1 MRERVRDKPLRRKP
15 WEGADPEDLA
25 SPETAPFA
33 PGKARKAFS
42 RNSCGL
48 RGRSPPERNHPMKL
62 HFAAGIAAA
71 ASLAAQGQL
80 APTPIDKIA
89 DPMVVTAS
97 RLATGTVTLRDAVI
111 ITREDIE
118 AAGPISLGEL
128 LQRRAGVELRA
139 TGGPGQP
146 ESIFIRGAGSAQ
158 TLVLV
163 DGMRVGSATA
173 GTTPVEHIPL
183 DMIERIEVVKGP
195 LSSLYG
201 SDAIG
206 GVIQVF
212 TRQKTVPHLF
222 ASAGY
227 GTDKDRRVSAGIST
241 ADPDTR
247 LSLSAGYRAVDA
259 RSASNPSSGPF
270 VYNPDRDP
278 FDNAFVDLHA
288 SQRMWTG
295 ENLELTAF
303 SSRARTHFDSGPSSD
318 DLSVETVSGAKLSSS
333 MNFTDWWSSRISVA
347 EGDDKLVVSGSFPDR
362 FETRQLQASW
372 INEMPLRDGRA
383 VLGAETVRQKI
394 LFDAGA
400 TPFALDHRDTNS
412 VFAGAN
418 ESYGGQR
425 LETSVRRD
433 EDSQFGTRNTGSAS
447 YGIEWMPGVLISAT
461 YARGF
466 RAPTFF
472 DLYGPTSSFYHPN
485 PNLEPETS
493 RSREVSATLAALG
506 ARWRLSAFDNRY
518 ENLIVYDFTQLTVL
532 NVARARALGAEL
544 SVEANWLGAHWRAAA
559 TAQRPRD
566 EDTGLR
572 LQARAER
579 YGSLDVDRAFGAL
592 SAGLTVLASGPRF
605 DSPDEDPATRLGGYT
620 VVDARLRYAINPK
633 WSVQLTAANIGDKRY
648 STVQGYD
655 APHRSVLLS
664 VRFESF

>member
-1 MRERVRDKPLRRKP
+1 
-15 WEGADPEDLA
+15 
-25 SPETAPFA
+25 
-33 PGKARKAFS
+33 
-42 RNSCGL
+42 
-48 RGRSPPERNHPMKL
+48 MKL
-62 HFAAGIAAA
+62 HFAAGFAAA
-71 ASLAAQGQL
+71 AGLSAQAQL
-80 APTPIDKIA
+80 ASTALDKVA
-89 DPMVVTAS
+89 DPVVITAS
-97 RLATGTVTLRDAVI
+97 RLEPGSVTLRDAVV

-212 TRQKTVPHLF
+212 TRGKTVPHLF
-222 ASAGY
+222 ASTAY
-227 GTDKDRRVSAGIST
+227 GTDNDRRVSAGIST
-241 ADPDTR
+241 ADKDTR
-247 LSLSAGYRAVDA
+247 LSLAAGYRAVDA
-259 RSASNPSSGPF
+259 RSASNPAAGPF

-278 FDNAFVDLHA
+278 FDNAFADLHA
-288 SQRMWTG
+288 SQRLWTG
-295 ENLELTAF
+295 ESLELDAF

-318 DLSVETVSGAKLSSS
+318 DISVETVSGARFSSS
-333 MNFTDWWSSRISVA
+333 TKFTDWWASRIVVA

-372 INEMPLRDGRA
+372 INELPLRDGRA
-383 VLGAETVRQKI
+383 VIGAETVRQKI
-394 LFDAGA
+394 LFDAEA

-418 ESYGGQR
+418 ETYGNQR
-425 LETSVRRD
+425 LEASVRRD
-433 EDSQFGTRNTGSAS
+433 DDSQFGTRTTGSAS
-447 YGIEWMPGVLISAT
+447 YGVEWSPGFLLAAT
-461 YARGF
+461 YARGV

-472 DLYGPTSSFYHPN
+472 DLYGPASDFYHPN
-485 PNLEPETS
+485 PALEPETS
-493 RSREVSATLAALG
+493 RSYGLSATLAHALG
-506 ARWRLSAFDNRY
+506 ARWRVSAFDNRY
-518 ENLIVYDFTQLTVL
+518 ANLIVYDFTQLTVL
-532 NVARARALGAEL
+532 NVARARARGAEV
-544 SVEANWLGAHWRAAA
+544 SVEAGWLGAHWRAAL

-566 EDTGLR
+566 EDTGRR
-572 LQARAER
+572 LQGRAER
-579 YGSLDVDRAFGAL
+579 YGSLDVDRTFG
-592 SAGLTVLASGPRF
+592 SWTAGVTVLASGPRF
-605 DSPDEDPATRLGGYT
+605 DSPSEDPSTRLGGYT
-620 VVDARLRYAINPK
+620 VVDARLRYAINSK
-633 WSVQLTAANIGDKRY
+633 WSVQLTAANVGDKRY

-655 APHRSVLLS
+655 APHRSVMLG